1 MKKVDLKTSLSLSK
15 EVVVVGCISSSQ
27 DGVVVDRG
35 GGIADTHC
43 RTRQLSEGT
52 GDYRE
57 LNRRMYV
64 SAVLPAPSIQDMRML
79 LSKTISV

>member
-35 GGIADTHC
+35 GQCIDLYNQKVYDDIFVTIITKVNQCNHYWV
-43 RTRQLSEGT
+43 TQ
-52 GDYRE
+52 
-57 LNRRMYV
+57 
-64 SAVLPAPSIQDMRML
+64 AVENE
-79 LSKTISV
+79 